1 MVLTEPPGIPDGSLI
16 ILLRLNAAQ
25 KAILRLSPAYRFF
38 PQWEI
43 IAFAVNVALRHRVV
57 SEECYA
63 IVMVH
68 LEQQP
73 MWLLH

>member
-16 ILLRLNAAQ
+16 ILWRLNAARG
-25 KAILRLSPAYRFF
+25 AAPRLSPAYRFL
-38 PQWEI
+38 PQREI

-63 IVMVH
+63 VVMVH
-68 LEQQP
+68 LS
-73 MWLLH
+73 